1 MGLLHKYQNGDLFKY
16 IIYSK
21 KSPTRPIERTP
32 KHECLIALVRYHFI
46 FDGILQSNSGTS
58 SDPKVPGPPSD
69 FHSQPRSPP
78 SLEPS
83 RHQDQTWKSHR
94 KKTNIIWNERYQE
107 VFLHHPTFMNHVN
120 LWPEMKMQSS
130 SNGRKIDAKF
140 FCWKKPSS
148 KLRFISCGGKPGKW
162 ENQSWH
168 NEYIGPMKRGTQPNK
183 AKLAEYYHMFFIVCL
198 GKNVENWKCQL
209 ANQLLRC

>member
-120 LWPEMKMQSS
+120 LWPEMNMQSS
-130 SNGRKIDAKF
+130 SHGKKNWWQGF
-140 FCWKKPSS
+140 FVERNQVPSS
-148 KLRFISCGGKPGKW
+148 GSSPAGGNPGSGRIKVDTM
-162 ENQSWH
+162 N
-168 NEYIGPMKRGTQPNK
+168 I
-183 AKLAEYYHMFFIVCL
+183 
-198 GKNVENWKCQL
+198 
-209 ANQLLRC
+209 